1 MNDTVPQRKLS
12 LAPSGAGSSR
22 KAHVT
27 KVDAKK
33 MIIGRYALVERLG
46 VGGMGEVYLAHK
58 TGPGGFEKWVAI
70 KRIHPQYLED
80 ESYVHMFLDEARI
93 AAAVHHPNVAQ
104 VFDLGQEG
112 DEYFIAMEYLHG
124 EHLAS
129 FLKRLR
135 QQSEKMDWCLAAHVI
150 SRIAQALH
158 AAHQAT
164 TSAGEPLRL
173 VHRDVSPHNIFLTYA
188 GNIKLTDFGVAQA
201 INRLAKTKTGGI
213 KGKVAYMAP
222 EQVLGLELDHRADVF
237 SLGAVL
243 WELIFDRTLFAGES
257 DAAILMQVAKGQ
269 VPKPSSILSTLPAR
283 LEAILLHALAKEPD
297 QRYGSALEMAS
308 DLDEFIKTQGRIVT
322 PRDIAWQMERM
333 FADEKAIKEDL
344 QLRHVADPQNQTS
357 SPANT
362 EIRAVNIS
370 GGAGAVRQTAK
381 GKPWLMGTFVLA
393 VLLMVSGL
401 LLSYAKMTRKP
412 SVVHVD
418 SIPRGAEIWID
429 GYRAGITP
437 KALAN
442 LRSGHHGLTLLLK
455 GYRPKHVTFDIKK
468 ADVSLHYDLTRQVTS
483 EDPRT
488 VSVHIQQN
496 QAPVAYLSLL
506 GKPWSSVS
514 INGKLIGHTPL
525 VRKEI
530 PVGELAIEVR
540 PMDQGKA
547 RTLRVSTHP
556 GETISLSVW

>member
-135 QQSEKMDWCLAAHVI
+135 EHREKMDWCLAAHVI

>member
-381 GKPWLMGTFVLA
+381 GKPWLMGTIVLA

>member
-70 KRIHPQYLED
+70 KRIHPQYLDD